1 MGEDEKNIGR
11 IEAML
16 EDARIRIKESEERA
30 IKRTDELERKIDT
43 MNQRL
48 SEWTPL
54 LVQLSKQEDTKRQV
68 VVASTVNLIA
78 NIAAWIL
85 LVFMWFVKNGK

>member
-1 MGEDEKNIGR
+1 MGEEEKNIGR

-30 IKRTDELERKIDT
+30 TRRTDELERKIDA

-78 NIAAWIL
+78 NVAAWIL